1 MLQRSLCRLGLSL
14 LLAALPAAAGAQSAA
29 GLRVMLH
36 PYAAQPG
43 QLPPAALATL
53 ESLAGVPL
61 QLSGATRTGGL
72 DFAFNEPL
80 SASDS
85 AALLARLRRDRSV
98 LWVEP
103 ISAGP
108 SPAPSAPSPFQGQ
121 KLMVRVVGDATPD
134 WNTVLPR
141 WSALAGAPLAVDRQ
155 IGNVWVLTLDRSVS
169 EETLAAMA
177 QQLQQDN
184 VVQYADPARRAI
196 ANLVPND
203 PLYAQQWALSDPV
216 GGVNAPTAWD
226 LDIGSAD
233 VTVGVIDT
241 GITVHPDLAGRL
253 LPGYDFILN
262 IPGASDTGDGTSDN
276 QCGPGVPGEASFF
289 HGTFVTGLIAADTNN
304 DLGIAGLDWNA
315 HVLPVR
321 ALGPCGGTADQIIA
335 AFDWAIGLPVS
346 GAPLNPN
353 PARVI
358 NMSLGG
364 FGLCPQ
370 ALQDSI
376 NTALAQGV
384 VVVVAAGNA
393 SDNASN
399 YWPAACSGV
408 ITVGAST
415 RQGDITSYSNFGR
428 RIDLSAPGGDGT
440 DLILSTGNDGT
451 GQPNNPDYEF
461 AAGTSFAAPHVAGT
475 ASLMIA
481 RNANLTP
488 GRVLDILTGATRL
501 FGGGTSCGLSGQ
513 CGAGLLDSTL
523 ALQST
528 FPGSV
533 VAPPGTVPV
542 IEYYNAS
549 LDHYFITATPA
560 EINYLDIAAVSF
572 NPRPGELFYTWTDPT
587 LAPSDAVPVCR
598 FYAAGLINSYYY
610 TADATQCQYMKTHL
624 AGVWALETA
633 AAFYVLLPDAN
644 GNCASNTLPVYKF
657 FNNRQDANQRHTI
670 DLSVRRAMIN
680 RAWVPQGVGPNFV
693 AWCTPDLTPPPA
705 AVLH

>member
-14 LLAALPAAAGAQSAA
+14 LLAALPAMAGAQSVA

-43 QLPPAALATL
+43 QLPPAALADL
-53 ESLAGVPL
+53 ESVAGVPL
-61 QLSGATRTGGL
+61 MLSGATRTGGL
-72 DFAFNEPL
+72 EFTFSELL
-80 SASDS
+80 SAGDA
-85 AALLARLRRDRSV
+85 AALLARLRNDRSV

-103 ISAGP
+103 IGSAASG
-108 SPAPSAPSPFQGQ
+108 APSPFQGQ

-134 WNTVLPR
+134 WSTVLPR
-141 WSALAGAPLAVDRQ
+141 WSTLAGAPLTVDRQ
-155 IGNVWVLTLDRSVS
+155 IGNVWVLTLDSAVS
-169 EETLAAMA
+169 EDTLGAMA
-177 QQLQQDN
+177 QQLQQDS
-184 VVQYADPARRAI
+184 VVQYADPARRAV

-203 PLYAQQWALSDPV
+203 PLYGQQWALSDPV
-216 GGVNAPTAWD
+216 GGVNAPSAWD

-241 GITVHPDLAGRL
+241 GITDHPDLAGRF

-262 IPGASDTGDGTSDN
+262 VPGASDPGDATSDN
-276 QCGPGVPGEASFF
+276 QCGPGVPGEPSFF
-289 HGTFVTGLIAADTNN
+289 HGTFVSGLIAADTNN

-321 ALGPCGGTADQIIA
+321 ALGPCGGTADQIVA
-335 AFDWAIGLPVS
+335 AFNWAIGLPVA

-376 NTALAQGV
+376 NTAMAQGV
-384 VVVVAAGNA
+384 VVVVAAGNS

-399 YWPAACSGV
+399 FWPASCSGV
-408 ITVGAST
+408 ITVGGST
-415 RQGDITSYSNFGR
+415 RQGDITSYSNFGS

-451 GQPNNPDYEF
+451 GRPNNPDYEF
-461 AAGTSFAAPHVAGT
+461 AAGTSFSAPHVAGT

-488 GRVLDILTGATRL
+488 GHVQGILTGATRL
-501 FGGGTSCGLSGQ
+501 FAGGTSCGLSGQ

-528 FPGSV
+528 FPASA
-533 VAPPGTVPV
+533 VAPPGTVSV
-542 IEYYNAS
+542 IEYYHPAS
-549 LDHYFITATPA
+549 DHYFITANPN
-560 EINYLDIAAVSF
+560 EIAFYDALSASV
-572 NPRPGELFYTWTDPT
+572 PRTGEIFYAWTDPK
-587 LAPSDAVPVCR
+587 LAPASAQPVCR
-598 FYAAGLINSYYY
+598 FLNKGFGSRYY
-610 TADATQCQYMKTHL
+610 TADPTACQYVRTHYV
-624 AGVWALETA
+624 GIWTLETP

-657 FNNRQDANQRHTI
+657 FDNRSDAAQRHTI

-693 AWCTPDLTPPPA
+693 AWCSPI
-705 AVLH
+705 